1 MCIKNRT
8 ATLWILTETKD
19 KYYPSQQIKSLD
31 IILPDNNVTIHHS
44 RYYTLIYRTQQKR
57 PPHKKSEVS
66 QENKRV
72 KKRAAPY
79 ESKHIKKACRQSGEQ
94 ASAWAIYVSPNPPDS
109 PQTPRTPLFPALKQ
123 PRRHRGSASNVKF
136 ALKFKFFS
144 RNIWSVRKN
153 CLPLHSL
160 FGGSPHRKAPRAE
173 ARRYPPKFFSKKNLV
188 DSKTRRNF
196 ANAFG
201 LKKPGRW
208 REHWKTYNRQE

>member
-44 RYYTLIYRTQQKR
+44 RYYTLIYITQQKR
-57 PPHKKSEVS
+57 PPHKKARGS

-109 PQTPRTPLFPALKQ
+109 PQTPRTPLFPARKQ
-123 PRRHRGSASNVKF
+123 PCRHRGSASNVKF
-136 ALKFKFFS
+136 ALKFNFF
-144 RNIWSVRKN
+144 
-153 CLPLHSL
+153 LET
-160 FGGSPHRKAPRAE
+160 FGRFEKTAYLCTRFSGVTPQKSTPGRGAAVSPE
-173 ARRYPPKFFSKKNLV
+173 IFFKKNLV
-188 DSKTRRNF
+188 D
-196 ANAFG
+196 
-201 LKKPGRW
+201 
-208 REHWKTYNRQE
+208 

>member
-1 MCIKNRT
+1 MCIKNCT

-57 PPHKKSEVS
+57 PPHKKARGS

-94 ASAWAIYVSPNPPDS
+94 ASAWAIYVSPNS
-109 PQTPRTPLFPALKQ
+109 PQTPRTPLFPARKQ

-160 FGGSPHRKAPRAE
+160 FGGHPTEKLPGQRRGGIPRN
-173 ARRYPPKFFSKKNLV
+173 FFSKK
-188 DSKTRRNF
+188 
-196 ANAFG
+196 FG
-201 LKKPGRW
+201 GFKNSP
-208 REHWKTYNRQE
+208 